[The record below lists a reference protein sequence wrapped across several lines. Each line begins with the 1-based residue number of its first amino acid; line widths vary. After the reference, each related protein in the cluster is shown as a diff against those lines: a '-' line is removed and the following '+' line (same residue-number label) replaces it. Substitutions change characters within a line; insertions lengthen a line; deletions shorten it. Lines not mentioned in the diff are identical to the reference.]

1 MKLILNSDVKSLGRK
16 GDVVD
21 VAKGYARNYL
31 LPKKL
36 AVVANSSNLKFAEAL
51 REKREIQAVA
61 NNELAESIKT
71 ALADAKIVI
80 SQNTTDEGTL
90 YAAVSNEQIVDAIKI
105 SSSDNNFFPL
115 LKTVFSGDKPVII
128 STGLSNNKEIEDTLN
143 YILSKCKNTNFKNEL
158 ALLHCVTAYP
168 VEHKYANLKS
178 IKTIKDN
185 FNVTV
190 GYSDHTLGINA
201 AIASVALGA
210 RLIEKHFTKDKSTLQ
225 ISRYLYW
232 RPRFFFKQN
241 F

>member
-21 VAKGYARNYL
+21 VSKGYARNYL

-90 YAAVSNEQIVDAIKI
+90 YAAVSNEQIVDAIE
-105 SSSDNNFFPL
+105 
-115 LKTVFSGDKPVII
+115 TFSGFRLEAEQIDVE
-128 STGLSNNKEIEDTLN
+128 NQVKEIGLHSISIVLGPDAKFETTLE
-143 YILSKCKNTNFKNEL
+143 IIPE
-158 ALLHCVTAYP
+158 
-168 VEHKYANLKS
+168 
-178 IKTIKDN
+178 
-185 FNVTV
+185 
-190 GYSDHTLGINA
+190 
-201 AIASVALGA
+201 
-210 RLIEKHFTKDKSTLQ
+210 TK
-225 ISRYLYW
+225 
-232 RPRFFFKQN
+232 
-241 F
+241 

>member
-90 YAAVSNEQIVDAIKI
+90 SAAVSNEQIVDAIE
-105 SSSDNNFFPL
+105 
-115 LKTVFSGDKPVII
+115 TFSGFRLEAEQIDVE
-128 STGLSNNKEIEDTLN
+128 NQVKEIGLHSIFIVLGPDAKFETTLE
-143 YILSKCKNTNFKNEL
+143 IIPE
-158 ALLHCVTAYP
+158 
-168 VEHKYANLKS
+168 
-178 IKTIKDN
+178 
-185 FNVTV
+185 
-190 GYSDHTLGINA
+190 
-201 AIASVALGA
+201 
-210 RLIEKHFTKDKSTLQ
+210 TK
-225 ISRYLYW
+225 
-232 RPRFFFKQN
+232 
-241 F
+241 